1 MRYSTVYSI
10 IDSIQES
17 AIKKKNKAKDNKEEG
32 KQEKAKETDAKEDI
46 VMPYGEEIGLPID
59 RENCESVDVSCVS
72 TPVSG
77 FISQA
82 EYENRK
88 KMLQSFKDI
97 GVVAESTEAKTT
109 VKSKAKADTDVDKSI
124 ESEKKDKA
132 NSDTSKADK
141 KDKEDKVFKLR
152 CPKCG
157 SSAINIHN
165 NGSIFHCV
173 DCGYE
178 WPVDDAD
185 DDGIDDDYEM
195 KNGVRIPLTKE
206 EKERRLREKEKDD
219 NSNPQIDSMTGEK
232 IIESYESLLDKVNDK
247 LFDLSAVYDVDFDI
261 HYTNDLRLEI
271 SIEDREYY
279 FPTIYLVQKDVN
291 SSIIIEYSDSPDDTL
306 SGTKDKPLEY
316 DSIEDAFNSIV
327 SYIQLKRKEAYEKG
341 L

>member
-17 AIKKKNKAKDNKEEG
+17 AIKKSKAKDSKENNK
-32 KQEKAKETDAKEDI
+32 KEKAKETDAKEDI

-59 RENCESVDVSCVS
+59 KENCESVDVSCVS

-97 GVVAESTEAKTT
+97 GVVAESAKT
-109 VKSKAKADTDVDKSI
+109 VKSKAKVDASADKSD
-124 ESEKKDKA
+124 ESEKKDKVI
-132 NSDTSKADK
+132 DEPSKDNKDNK

-152 CPKCG
+152 CPKCN

-178 WPVDDAD
+178 WPVEDAD

-195 KNGVRIPLTKE
+195 RNGVRIPLTKE

-291 SSIIIEYSDSPDDTL
+291 SSVIIEYSDSPDDTL
-306 SGTKDKPLEY
+306 SGTKDNPLEY